1 MIINLDCT
9 IGHDDSICDY
19 VTLYPS
25 VNVSGN
31 VKLEECVEQM
41 HAIISAARNNP
52 ARNKQ
57 LIADMRS
64 QLDALVKGE

>member
-1 MIINLDCT
+1 
-9 IGHDDSICDY
+9 
-19 VTLYPS
+19 
-25 VNVSGN
+25 
-31 VKLEECVEQM
+31 M

-64 QLDALVKGE
+64 QLDALVKGCLLYTSTTPYEVAPYAAGYTEVTIPYEEIGM